1 MLVNAL
7 IGLLET
13 GSLGHRTGGQRQG
26 QQPPPPQQQLPHPAP
41 PHMCEAEAAVLSFV
55 AALVCA
61 GRVSVRPSLA
71 LRLLG
76 FLAAASAQL
85 PTRRPPAQLAGQAT
99 PAATDAAGAATGATG
114 MAAAAAAGAGASE
127 AGAAAAGS
135 MDWPSLEEAHTSRLE
150 EQVLQLIRA
159 VGVNRLKADRQDP
172 DRWSW
177 QVSSSKGKVLGRC
190 CWGEGPWFVLCV

>member
-1 MLVNAL
+1 M
-7 IGLLET
+7 
-13 GSLGHRTGGQRQG
+13 
-26 QQPPPPQQQLPHPAP
+26 
-41 PHMCEAEAAVLSFV
+41 LSFV

-85 PTRRPPAQLAGQAT
+85 PIQCPPAQHAGRTT
-99 PAATDAAGAATGATG
+99 PAATYSVGAATGATR
-114 MAAAAAAGAGASE
+114 AAAEAAATGADASE
-127 AGAAAAGS
+127 TGATAGGL
-135 MDWPSLEEAHTSRLE
+135 MDWPSLERSGASRLE

-159 VGVNRLKADRQDP
+159 VGVNRLKTDQQDP

-177 QVSSSKGKVLGRC
+177 QVGSSKGKVLGRC
-190 CWGEGPWFVLCV
+190 C